1 MLVACKGCTVQKVKC
16 SYHKFYHV
24 SMMIVF
30 INIMVVHAYC
40 DKNAGLVMPMSRAKI
55 RQGQNNR
62 GGFWSS
68 GAPGVNPAH
77 WEIGRGERASHH
89 PHVLGM
95 RK

>member
-1 MLVACKGCTVQKVKC
+1 
-16 SYHKFYHV
+16 
-24 SMMIVF
+24 
-30 INIMVVHAYC
+30 
-40 DKNAGLVMPMSRAKI
+40 MPMSGAKI

-89 PHVLGM
+89 PNVLGM
-95 RK
+95 GK